1 MGRQGEIRERIRASL
16 EKYISASGYTQ
27 KEIAEKL
34 GVSKSSIS
42 ASKARILPEGIP
54 FHICIDGY

>member
-34 GVSKSSIS
+34 GVSKSSITNWLR
-42 ASKARILPEGIP
+42 AYP
-54 FHICIDGY
+54 

>member
-34 GVSKSSIS
+34 GVSKSSITNWL
-42 ASKARILPEGIP
+42 KGKTLQMPI
-54 FHICIDGY
+54 